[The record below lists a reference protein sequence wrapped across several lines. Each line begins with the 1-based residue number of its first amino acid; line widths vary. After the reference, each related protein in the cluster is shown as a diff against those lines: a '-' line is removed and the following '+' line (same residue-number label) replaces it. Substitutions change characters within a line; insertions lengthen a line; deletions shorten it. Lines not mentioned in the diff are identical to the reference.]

1 MNIYGMNEMLT
12 ECVLCARHCAN
23 HVISTHLIL
32 AATLRRNTSNNT
44 ILTVDEAAEAQRAY
58 VSCPRTHGQE
68 MVELE

>member
-1 MNIYGMNEMLT
+1 MKCLLNVYSVPDTVLTMLSQ
-12 ECVLCARHCAN
+12 L
-23 HVISTHLIL
+23 LIL

-44 ILTVDEAAEAQRAY
+44 IITVDEAQRAY